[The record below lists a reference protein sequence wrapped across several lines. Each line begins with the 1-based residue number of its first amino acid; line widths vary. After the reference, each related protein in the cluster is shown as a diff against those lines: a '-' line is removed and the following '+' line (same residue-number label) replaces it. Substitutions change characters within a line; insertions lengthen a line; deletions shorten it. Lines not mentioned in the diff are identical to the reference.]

1 MKNGDIELLK
11 QIAEFEETPDAETY
25 KFGWTWRH
33 VRVHP
38 STLNRLCLEG
48 CLDTLMRTNSYTGY
62 RLTEKGRALAQD
74 CRWSSPGSGEAESE
88 EEVLAPPASLLE
100 DIFQDIVGH
109 EKIKKLL
116 RAVVLAARP
125 VHVLLS
131 GPPALAKSLFLWE
144 LERVLGS
151 RTHWTLGSAVSKAG
165 LQEMLL
171 EFRPYILLID
181 ELEKMDGRD
190 QAALL
195 SVMEGGRVSR
205 TKVGRMADEKIEC
218 RVVATANVLRK
229 LSPELLSRF
238 SRQEIRPYTSEEFK
252 KVVEGVLQRRE
263 EMEESV
269 ALNIAR
275 KLDGRIQDVRDAIRV
290 ARLTPQLGVEEA
302 IKLLLG
308 G

>member
-1 MKNGDIELLK
+1 VVMKDGDVDLLK
-11 QIAEFEETPDAETY
+11 QIAEFEKTPDAETY

-38 STLNRLCLEG
+38 ATLNRLCLEG

-62 RLTEKGRALAQD
+62 RLTEKGRALAQG
-74 CRWSSPGSGEAESE
+74 CPAESR
-88 EEVLAPPASLLE
+88 EVALAPPDTLPE

-109 EKIKKLL
+109 ERIKKLL
-116 RAVVLAARP
+116 RAVVLASKP
-125 VHVLLS
+125 VHVLLL
-131 GPPALAKSLFLWE
+131 GPPALAKSLFLLE
-144 LERVLGS
+144 LERVLGG
-151 RTHWTLGSAVSKAG
+151 RVYWTLGSAASKAG

-171 EFRPYILLID
+171 EFRPYVLLID
-181 ELEKMDGRD
+181 ELDKMDGRD

-218 RVVATANVLRK
+218 RVVATTNAIRK

-252 KVVEGVLQRRE
+252 RVVEGVLQRRE
-263 EMEESV
+263 GMEESV
-269 ALNIAR
+269 ALSIAR

>member
-1 MKNGDIELLK
+1 VKDGDIGLLR

-33 VRVHP
+33 VRVQP
-38 STLNRLCLEG
+38 ATLNRFCLEG
-48 CLDTLMRTNSYTGY
+48 YLDTLMRTNSYTGY
-62 RLTEKGRALAQD
+62 RLTEKGRTLAQV
-74 CRWSSPGSGEAESE
+74 GEAEPQEAESASPDT
-88 EEVLAPPASLLE
+88 LPPDTLPD

-116 RAVVLAARP
+116 RAVVLAPMP
-125 VHVLLS
+125 VHVLLW

-151 RTHWTLGSAVSKAG
+151 RAYWTLGSATSRAG
-165 LQEMLL
+165 LQEVLL
-171 EFRPYILLID
+171 EFRPYVMLAD

-195 SVMEGGRVSR
+195 SVMEGGRVTR

-218 RVVATANVLRK
+218 RVVATANVLNK
-229 LSPELLSRF
+229 LPPELLSRF
-238 SRQEIRPYTSEEFK
+238 SRQEIRPYTSHEFK

-263 EMEESV
+263 GMEESV

-275 KLDGRIQDVRDAIRV
+275 KLDGRTQDMRDAIRV

-302 IKLLLG
+302 IELLLG

>member
-1 MKNGDIELLK
+1 MKDGDIELLK
-11 QIAEFEETPDAETY
+11 QIAEFEKTPDAEAY

-62 RLTEKGRALAQD
+62 RLTEKGRALA
-74 CRWSSPGSGEAESE
+74 RSGEPGSHEEA
-88 EEVLAPPASLLE
+88 LAPPDSLPE

-116 RAVVLAARP
+116 RAVVLAAKP

-131 GPPALAKSLFLWE
+131 GPPALAKSLFLLE

-151 RTHWTLGSAVSKAG
+151 RAHWILGSAVSKAG

-171 EFRPYILLID
+171 EFRPYVLLID
-181 ELEKMDGRD
+181 ELDKMDGRD

-218 RVVATANVLRK
+218 RVVAATNVLRK

-252 KVVEGVLQRRE
+252 RVVEGVLQRRE
-263 EMEESV
+263 GLEESL
-269 ALNIAR
+269 ALSVSR

-290 ARLTPQLGVEEA
+290 ARLTPQFGVEEA
-302 IKLLLG
+302 IELLLD
-308 G
+308 